1 MWDVPE
7 KNDIEESFESVDNI
21 YQENESSDIQ
31 LAVEEE
37 CLDGRQFNRPD
48 VSPEEADNDG
58 IHNEGL
64 ILEDEAS
71 DIGEED
77 ETIENYCSDSE
88 NISSKD
94 NDNDIN

>member
-1 MWDVPE
+1 MA
-7 KNDIEESFESVDNI
+7 I
-21 YQENESSDIQ
+21 
-31 LAVEEE
+31 EEE

-64 ILEDEAS
+64 ILEDETS
-71 DIGEED
+71 DVGEED

-88 NISSKD
+88 NILSKD
-94 NDNDIN
+94 NDNDVN